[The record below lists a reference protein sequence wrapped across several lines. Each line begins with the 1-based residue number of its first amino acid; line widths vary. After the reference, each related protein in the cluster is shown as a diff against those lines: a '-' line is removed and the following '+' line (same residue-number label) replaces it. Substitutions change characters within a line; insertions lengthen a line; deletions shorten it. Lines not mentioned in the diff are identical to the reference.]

1 MRLLKIT
8 VRILTLSGFR
18 QQMRWL
24 ITTNNYWL
32 TDYWQNVRKRVNSTT
47 TLFPGYQ
54 RVYFVF
60 VAKLR
65 LRSCSRSR
73 LFRLQS
79 QLRHPHTHKKTPLAP
94 RATILLTYPSFQ
106 NLSLPHFFQI
116 LDFIEILSKNLYVSS
131 ICIFGMIL
139 FQFWSYSG
147 ISEEFLKSKM
157 ADPT

>member
-1 MRLLKIT
+1 VPEGLFCFRGGAAMVSGEAAIEIVFSIAAFPLT
-8 VRILTLSGFR
+8 VAASSPT
-18 QQMRWL
+18 
-24 ITTNNYWL
+24 
-32 TDYWQNVRKRVNSTT
+32 
-47 TLFPGYQ
+47 
-54 RVYFVF
+54 
-60 VAKLR
+60 
-65 LRSCSRSR
+65 
-73 LFRLQS
+73 
-79 QLRHPHTHKKTPLAP
+79 HTQKNPLAP

-131 ICIFGMIL
+131 ICIFVMIL